1 MQKGT
6 EVGFKSLLTLEEY
19 NRLSDKFKGN
29 RLDLQTNHYFDTSR
43 FSLKALDISLRV
55 RERESKE
62 FTLKRKKGYSMTE
75 ITQEINDDEYKEM
88 NDTGIIIVPEI
99 QNDLNPIIGDQKIV
113 RFLSLSTERTF
124 LNYSNGLLL
133 LDKNSYAFSVHG
145 TEYSG
150 FIDYE
155 IEYLA
160 KSYHQGKKEFIEI
173 ISELE
178 IQYKKADK
186 KIKRAYTILKGLH

>member
-75 ITQEINDDEYKEM
+75 ITQEINDEEYKEM

>member
-6 EVGFKSLLTLEEY
+6 EVGFKSLLTLDEY
-19 NRLSDKFKGN
+19 NRLNDKFKGN
-29 RLDLQTNHYFDTSR
+29 RVDLQTNHYFDTSR

-55 RERESKE
+55 RERETKE
-62 FTLKRKKGYSMTE
+62 LTLKRKKGYSMTE
-75 ITQEINDDEYKEM
+75 ITQEINDAEYREM

-99 QNDLNPIIGDQKIV
+99 QSDLTPIIGEQKIA
-113 RFLSLSTERTF
+113 RFLSLSTERTY
-124 LNYSNGLLL
+124 LNYNNGLLL
-133 LDKNSYAFSVHG
+133 LDKNCYAFSVHG
-145 TEYSG
+145 TEHSG
-150 FIDYE
+150 FVDYE